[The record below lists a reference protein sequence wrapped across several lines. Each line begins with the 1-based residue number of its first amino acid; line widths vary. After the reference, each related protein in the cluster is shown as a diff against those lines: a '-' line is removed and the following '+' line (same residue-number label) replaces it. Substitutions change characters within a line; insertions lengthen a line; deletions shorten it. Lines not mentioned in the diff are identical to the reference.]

1 MRGITVSSHSK
12 FADDEQSGSNSPT
25 LYFLYHALSK
35 EPNDYSYILSVEQ
48 FRAHVALFAEVR
60 KAGLSYLW
68 PEVTF
73 DDGHISNFK
82 LALPILEAYDLP
94 AHFFVT
100 VGWTGRRPSYLGW
113 AELRT
118 LRDSGQQIGAHGWS
132 HAFLTE
138 CNHEQMKRELL
149 QSRLELEDKL
159 GIEIRTMAL
168 PGGRYNRRVIAA
180 CKEAG
185 YHRVF
190 TSVPEKAKQRV
201 PFLVGRV
208 NARSEMSID
217 EVRELLLPQGK
228 AIRRLKRRY
237 HLKGITK
244 ILLTN
249 RLYDRLWWKFTK
261 NVGREGPERET
272 DEDSARYQ

>member
-1 MRGITVSSHSK
+1 MSPFSNLSDGAHS
-12 FADDEQSGSNSPT
+12 ESNSPKV
-25 LYFLYHALSK
+25 YFLYHALS
-35 EPNDYSYILSVEQ
+35 EQPNDYSYTLSVEQ
-48 FRAHVALFAEVR
+48 FRDHASLFVEAR

-82 LALPILEAYDLP
+82 LALPILEACGLK
-94 AHFFVT
+94 AHFFIT
-100 VGWTGRRPSYLGW
+100 VGWTDRRSGYLGW
-113 AELRT
+113 AELRM
-118 LRDSGQQIGAHGWS
+118 LRNCGQKIGAHGWS
-132 HAFLTE
+132 HTFLTK
-138 CNHEQMKRELL
+138 CDHNQLKRELHE
-149 QSRLELEDKL
+149 SRLELEDKL
-159 GIEIRTMAL
+159 GIEIKTMAL

-185 YHRVF
+185 YQHVY
-190 TSVPEKAKQRV
+190 SSAPEMAKQSL

-208 NARSEMSID
+208 NARSEMAVND
-217 EVRELLLPQGK
+217 VRDLLLPEGS
-228 AIRRLKRRY
+228 AIRRLRRRY

-244 ILLTN
+244 ILLTD

-261 NVGREGPERET
+261 NAGREEPELET